1 MAKAYKPSL
10 LLKIVSI
17 IFFVW
22 GILFVVT
29 QIICLFGGSVNLG
42 AAVWAGAVA
51 GWVGA
56 VLEFICGFLGLRG
69 RALFIATILDVILIG
84 LVLYSFIMGVITGFQ
99 WTDLITLVNLIL
111 PALYLWGIRKTKYR

>member
-1 MAKAYKPSL
+1 MAKVRSSL
-10 LLKIVSI
+10 LLKIISI

-29 QIICLFGGSVNLG
+29 QIIGLFGGSVNLG

-56 VLEFICGFLGLRG
+56 ILEFICGFLGLKG
-69 RALFIATILDVILIG
+69 RALFLATILDIILIG
-84 LVLYSFIMGVITGFQ
+84 LVVYSFIMSLFNGFQ
-99 WTDLITLVNLIL
+99 WTDLITLINIIL
-111 PALYLWGIRKTKYR
+111 PALYLVGVKRAYIR